1 MTIPTP
7 SEKELIHDWNV
18 QGSDPVLKRTKKIA
32 FDDETL
38 RDGLQSPS
46 AVNPTIDQKIEI
58 LQLIES
64 LGIDRINLGLP
75 GAGPQHGEHIDALL
89 SVIVEEKMN
98 VKPGLAV
105 RTMIADIEPIDVF
118 QQKFGIPIQASA
130 FLGTSPIR
138 QYAEGWELKDLMAK
152 METAVKWAISKN
164 IPVMFV
170 TEDTIRSK
178 PEDIKALY
186 SRAIEIG
193 AYSICICDTCGHAT
207 PNGVRELLKFVI
219 EDVIKPTGK
228 DTIVNWHGHS
238 DRGLGLW
245 NAIAAIE
252 AGADVVHGTALGLG
266 ERVGN
271 TQMDQ
276 LLVNLK
282 LMGLIDND
290 LTKLAEYV
298 RKSHDYTG
306 VPLPQNYPVFGEDA
320 FDTGTGVHAAA
331 VIKAKKKGND
341 WLADR
346 VYSGVPAGDFG
357 LVQRIRVGHMSGK
370 SNVIYW
376 LESNGFKANDQLVMK
391 ILDAAKAAKALLS
404 EETLKK
410 LANE

>member
-1 MTIPTP
+1 
-7 SEKELIHDWNV
+7 
-18 QGSDPVLKRTKKIA
+18 
-32 FDDETL
+32 
-38 RDGLQSPS
+38 
-46 AVNPTIDQKIEI
+46 
-58 LQLIES
+58 
-64 LGIDRINLGLP
+64 
-75 GAGPQHGEHIDALL
+75 
-89 SVIVEEKMN
+89 
-98 VKPGLAV
+98 
-105 RTMIADIEPIDVF
+105 
-118 QQKFGIPIQASA
+118 
-130 FLGTSPIR
+130 
-138 QYAEGWELKDLMAK
+138 MAK
-152 METAVKWAISKN
+152 MEKAVEWSVSKN

-186 SRAIEIG
+186 TRAIELG
-193 AYSICICDTCGHAT
+193 AYSICVCDTCGHGT
-207 PNGVRELLKFVI
+207 PNGVRELLRFVSD
-219 EDVIKPTGK
+219 EVVKPTGK
-228 DTIVNWHGHS
+228 DIVLNWHGHS

-245 NAIAAIE
+245 NAIAAVE

-298 RKSHDYTG
+298 QKANEYTG

-320 FDTGTGVHAAA
+320 FDTATGVHAAA
-331 VIKAKKKGND
+331 VIKAKKKGDN

-357 LVQRIRVGHMSGK
+357 LEQRIKVSHMSGK

-376 LESNGFKANDQLVMK
+376 LENNGYEATEDRVMK
-391 ILDAAKAAKALLS
+391 ILDEAKAAKAVVA
-404 EETLKK
+404 EEKLHK
-410 LANE
+410 LAAE